1 MRLLA
6 AVAVEQEFGW
16 DSVTHLSCMH
26 DLQLTLKIIV
36 QSPVMAGL
44 GLTQSPFKTVEKSSE
59 SSSLNSMGA
68 TEKLSLCKF
77 LI

>member
-1 MRLLA
+1 MRLLTA
-6 AVAVEQEFGW
+6 GAVEQEFGW

-44 GLTQSPFKTVEKSSE
+44 GLTQSPFKTVGKILQE
-59 SSSLNSMGA
+59 LWL
-68 TEKLSLCKF
+68 KLCEGNREAELV
-77 LI
+77 